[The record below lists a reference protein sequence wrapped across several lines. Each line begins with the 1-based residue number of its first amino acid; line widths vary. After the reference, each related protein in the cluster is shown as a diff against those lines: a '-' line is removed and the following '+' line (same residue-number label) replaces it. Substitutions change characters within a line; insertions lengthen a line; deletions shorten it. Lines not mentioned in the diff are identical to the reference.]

1 MQPSASYDPPQH
13 AAMEGFRTD
22 FPPEILELV
31 DRLRGF
37 IRETVPD
44 VEERIYKD
52 RYAAGYHEKRSG
64 CFCGL
69 RIEEKGVYLTFPK
82 GAFLPDPEDLLKS
95 SGKQMSYVVLW
106 PGAEFPEDA
115 LFHLIVA
122 ALLFGAT

>member
-69 RIEEKGVYLTFPK
+69 WIEEKGVYLTFPK
-82 GAFLPDPEDLLKS
+82 RAFLPDPEDLLKS
-95 SGKQMSYVVLW
+95 SGKQMSYVVLR

-115 LFHLIVA
+115 LFPLIVA